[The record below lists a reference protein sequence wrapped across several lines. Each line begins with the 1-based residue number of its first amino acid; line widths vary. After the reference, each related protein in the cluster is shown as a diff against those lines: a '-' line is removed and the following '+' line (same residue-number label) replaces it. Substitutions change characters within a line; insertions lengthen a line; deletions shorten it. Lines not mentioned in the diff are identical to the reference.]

1 MSLYGVGFLRKSST
15 YDTVRLRFSSSSAL
29 SKAISYKRLDIARE
43 KYEEILRPLLLNKVH
58 IDYDTCYV
66 NKKSVEWKAVEDVLF
81 HAMAKGHATS
91 EDITGIFERL
101 GYIDT
106 YIKDIVSGNRY
117 NRALASEK
125 LGGV

>member
-1 MSLYGVGFLRKSST
+1 MFIINLDKIIIISIISV
-15 YDTVRLRFSSSSAL
+15 TVLIFCLFIAVNIRRLI
-29 SKAISYKRLDIARE
+29 KYMSYKRLDIARE

-91 EDITGIFERL
+91 EDITGVFERL
-101 GYIDT
+101 RQQNI
-106 YIKDIVSGNRY
+106 
-117 NRALASEK
+117 L
-125 LGGV
+125 